1 MSDAIM
7 RMVPVV
13 IFFVVLMGMGFWIQK
28 RSADAAAKD
37 FSNEYFIGGRSLGGF
52 VLAMTLVA
60 TYSSV
65 SSFLGGAGKAWE
77 TGFGWVYYATSQI
90 VAAFLVLGVLG
101 KKMAVIG
108 RKTQAVTVID
118 VLRARYKSNLL
129 ANICALVIL
138 VFFTT
143 SMLSQF
149 IGGAQLFSQCTGV
162 SYVAGLIIFSV
173 VVILYTTVGGFNAVA
188 ITDTACAIVMIIGT
202 ILLTI
207 SVIHNGGGISNIMAN
222 INAASVQAV
231 ASGEGYN
238 LLDPRASGG
247 IPFQLY
253 LTQWMLCGITTVGL
267 PQSQVRCLGY
277 KDTKSVHRAMIYGTI
292 VVGFMMIGIHL
303 VGTLSRGVLTSI
315 DGSTDTLIPI
325 VIVKYMMPILGGV
338 TIIGPLAATMST
350 ISSLLIAGS
359 SAIVKDMYLHY
370 KEEKHEEINQKFVA
384 KISFAVTAV
393 MGIAAVVMAIN
404 PPDLIVWINMF
415 AFGGLQTTFF
425 WTMLLGL
432 FWKKANST
440 GALMSVIGGLAA
452 YCVTMAL
459 GIKIGSFHNIIIGI
473 SVALI
478 LFIVGS
484 NMGKPIDDKTGKLF
498 FPEKY

>member
-1 MSDAIM
+1 MDAGM
-7 RMVPVV
+7 RMAPVAV
-13 IFFVVLMGMGFWIQK
+13 FFVALMAMGFYIQRK
-28 RSADAAAKD
+28 SADAAAKD

-65 SSFLGGAGKAWE
+65 SSFLSGAGKAWE

-101 KKMAVIG
+101 KKMAIIG
-108 RKTQAVTVID
+108 RKTNAVTVID

-129 ANICALVIL
+129 ANVCAIVIV

-149 IGGAQLFSQCTGV
+149 IGGAQLFAQCTGV
-162 SYVAGLIIFSV
+162 SYVTGLVIFSV

-188 ITDTACAIVMIIGT
+188 LTDTACAIVMVVGT

-207 SVIHNGGGISNIMAN
+207 SVITKGGGLENIMAN
-222 INAASVQAV
+222 ITAASAQA
-231 ASGEGYN
+231 AATGEGMD
-238 LLDPRASGG
+238 LLDPRASGN

-253 LTQWMLCGITTVGL
+253 LTQWMLCGITTIGL

-292 VVGFMMIGIHL
+292 VVGIMMIGIHL
-303 VGTLSRGVLTSI
+303 VGTLSRGILPTI
-315 DGSTDTLIPI
+315 EGSTDTLIPV
-325 VIVKYMMPILGGV
+325 VIVKYMMPVLGGV

-359 SAIVKDMYLHY
+359 SAIIKDMYLHY
-370 KEEKHEEINQKFVA
+370 KEEKKEEINQKTVA
-384 KISFAVTAV
+384 NISFAVTAV
-393 MGIAAVVMAIN
+393 MGVAAVVMAIN

-425 WTMLLGL
+425 WSMLFGL
-432 FWKKANST
+432 FWKKANT
-440 GALMSVIGGLAA
+440 AGALFSIIGGLGA

-459 GIKIGSFHNIIIGI
+459 GIKIGSFHNIIIGMG
-473 SVALI
+473 VGLI
-478 LFIVGS
+478 LFVIG
-484 NMGKPIDDKTGKLF
+484 NYFGKPMDDKTGRLF